1 MCFTVRLIKYL
12 CFPIIVVGLKPIQL
26 RSTSITG
33 GVQQLPLL
41 LFAKLNKRPYNT
53 IESDLQSQPGNYV
66 FFEIDCSID
75 RKPLCQPGS

>member
-1 MCFTVRLIKYL
+1 M
-12 CFPIIVVGLKPIQL
+12 FPDY
-26 RSTSITG
+26 RCWFETDSAASTLQININYR

-66 FFEIDCSID
+66 FF
-75 RKPLCQPGS
+75 